1 MYDKLTPSDIKKM
14 EEEIE
19 YRKVILR
26 KNLLEEVKEAR
37 SHGDLSEN
45 FEYYAAKKEKNKNE
59 SRIRFLERMIKTAQL
74 IDDSSGEDEVG
85 MNDKIELFIE
95 EDGVTEIYRIVT
107 TVRANSLKRLVS
119 IESPMGKALMGK
131 KTGDRVEIKVN
142 ESYSYYAVIKNI
154 EKVEDDSQDVIRGY

>member
-59 SRIRFLERMIKTAQL
+59 GRIRFLERMIKTAQV

-95 EDGVTEIYRIVT
+95 EDGATEIYRIVT